1 LLLINFFKKASGVLF
16 CFFGRLLMLFL
27 FPKVKTLIL
36 ICLSVFFFFNTF
48 TVFANLKSDN
58 LSIEQ
63 IFNLKVKSIAIVKAT
78 NPNDINEENTLNR
91 IDRAEESLQF
101 QKSNLKI
108 YQIIAVLIITGLLFF
123 IINRFKDIKKQHLV
137 KERNFITKLLKIKIQ
152 NRLQEQQLLISK
164 SLYQSLNERFAFL
177 LNSLKNIQ
185 TEFEIKDKALE
196 DEIKSINVFVEKAQ
210 LEFQYS
216 VKTINKLE
224 ALQVQ

>member
-1 LLLINFFKKASGVLF
+1 MLLINFFKKASGVLF

-27 FPKVKTLIL
+27 FLKVKSLIL

-48 TVFANLKSDN
+48 TVFANLKYDN

-78 NPNDINEENTLNR
+78 NSNDINEENTLNR
-91 IDRAEESLQF
+91 INRAEESLQF

-108 YQIIAVLIITGLLFF
+108 YQIIAVLIITGLFFF

-224 ALQVQ
+224 AL

>member
-1 LLLINFFKKASGVLF
+1 
-16 CFFGRLLMLFL
+16 MLFL
-27 FPKVKTLIL
+27 FLKVKSLIL

-48 TVFANLKSDN
+48 TVFANLKYDN

-78 NPNDINEENTLNR
+78 NSNDINEENTLNR
-91 IDRAEESLQF
+91 INRAEESLQF

-108 YQIIAVLIITGLLFF
+108 YQIIAVLIITGLFFF

-224 ALQVQ
+224 AL